1 MKRLLLL
8 CIALSPLR
16 AALAADSAWAAPSPE
31 GVRYA
36 DLAQLPL
43 PPRAKAAPYGAPFS
57 PWTAWEIPKAA
68 ALPVPLPLPD
78 GTRTLGLWY
87 KGAPGDRITFSLRT
101 ADGRSVELRD
111 GEELGKPRQY
121 RFDTYSPPGQI
132 DGWTLREVQLGDAP
146 GRVQLTGIRISGKGQ
161 GSALIA
167 GLHASPQG
175 PSRDARRVWKVKD
188 LDPAKPSSIT
198 WTAIAYY
205 EYGWDR
211 PAILRACGWKKMLG
225 ETGVG
230 SLDAEIVTVGGQ
242 PLWRTTL
249 TGRPLRQ
256 DIALPRLPEGTY
268 FLDCTAR
275 DAAGGFLKTGRFV
288 YQVLRDDTA
297 GTGLPSLPRPL
308 TLQGRDGGDLRLK
321 IGHPSEAAL
330 VCDPSLPPA
339 DRPQKAAWKLT
350 AFDGA
355 PIASGEAVFAAD
367 GSAPLTLSAPY
378 EGAFQFD
385 AALQDAQGRALGPF
399 TRLVATE
406 SAPPPAS
413 PVAAAPAD
421 DRGGVYSLSLMSTHS
436 DPLLL
441 PRLPTDTLPDLVALT
456 KKAGMTPGFF
466 VKWDEFEPLPGVYQW
481 KATDRLI
488 DLARATGQAAWLG
501 IGFTGDTLPEWLWF
515 EELMDQDQMTIQ
527 ASYHYVTP
535 FGPRFTSAQA
545 AMVRSL
551 ITHYRGDAG
560 VQGYLV
566 YAGPSEGFLTDT
578 PPSISDYS
586 PSGRTAFRAYLRRVY
601 GGDLAALDRQWKTS
615 HATWDDVAPPQ
626 PDWGREWETSAAWLD
641 FHRFKSEFVVARL
654 SALAQLAREA
664 DPGRPM
670 MAYGKEGFGSTG
682 RLARVFLE
690 NRFRYTNGGGETTG
704 SYVQTCIM
712 RNHGVEANPE
722 GHYVMPN
729 IGSVAM
735 VAANSIWAS
744 RYEGQNIMW
753 GLVWAKTPHV
763 GVREYTAIARLGAS
777 LQAVEQELHQTRAL
791 QPWAGY
797 FDGLQSMLQS
807 RSFRTA
813 LYPEVTE
820 LMLAAGGRMHNL
832 CSWVDDDSS
841 VEAMQAYRVLVDS
854 GSRVLDRDAL
864 DRLLEYVRGGGTLIA
879 TTDTAQFLA
888 GEDAPSHALARAL
901 GASGVTDGTEGSSS
915 AEHGLAV
922 KQLDTITWAAGPAPD
937 PAMRDDSGRPLL
949 YSLSLGRGRVL
960 LACGPLDFVRSA
972 PFLQKVIDETTG
984 IANPY
989 RWKGDDLTVRPLTGP
1004 GADYLTFVPW
1014 TPDRGLNHTLAELE
1028 KLPART
1034 VTVSGLPPGLTE
1046 VTELLTGRQLPVVN
1060 GAVSAQFMPGMLHI
1074 LKIPHPPTQ
1083 TTTASDT
1090 PLTPRPE
1097 N

>member
-8 CIALSPLR
+8 CIALAPLR
-16 AALAADSAWAAPSPE
+16 GVFAADPAWSSPSPE
-31 GVRYA
+31 GIRKA

-43 PPRAKAAPYGAPFS
+43 PPGAQAAPYGAPFA
-57 PWTAWEIPKAA
+57 PWTAWKIPKGA

-78 GTRTLGLWY
+78 GARTLGLWY

-101 ADGRSVELRD
+101 ADGGSVDLRD
-111 GEELGKPRQY
+111 GEEQGRPRKY

-132 DGWTLREVQLGDAP
+132 DGWTLRQVHLGNTP
-146 GRVQLTGIRISGKGQ
+146 GPVRLTGIRVSGKSPGPVM
-161 GSALIA
+161 IA
-167 GLHASPQG
+167 GLHASSQG
-175 PSRDARRVWKVKD
+175 PSRAARWVWKVKD

-211 PAILRACGWKKMLG
+211 PALLRACGWKKMLG
-225 ETGVG
+225 EG
-230 SLDAEIVTVGGQ
+230 SLGSLEVEILTVGGD

-256 DIALPRLPEGTY
+256 DIILPRLPEGTY
-268 FLDCTAR
+268 FVDCTAR
-275 DAAGGFLKTGRFV
+275 DDAGGFLKTGRFV
-288 YQVLRDDTA
+288 YQVLRDDDAGSALPTA
-297 GTGLPSLPRPL
+297 PRL
-308 TLQGRDGGDLRLK
+308 ITLQSPGGGDLRLK
-321 IGHPSEAAL
+321 IGEPSEATLA
-330 VCDPSLPPA
+330 CAPSTPA
-339 DRPQKAAWKLT
+339 AERPRKAAWKLT

-355 PIASGEAVFAAD
+355 AIASGEAVFADD
-367 GSAPLTLSAPY
+367 GTAPLTLRAPY
-378 EGAFQFD
+378 EGAFQLE
-385 AALQDAQGRALGPF
+385 ATLQDAQGRTLQPF

-406 SAPPPAS
+406 PAPPPS
-413 PVAAAPAD
+413 HPAKMAT

-441 PRLPTDTLPDLVALT
+441 PRLPTDTLPELVALT
-456 KKAGMTPGFF
+456 KKAGMTPGFI

-488 DLARATGQAAWLG
+488 DIARATGQAAWLG

-535 FGPRFTSAQA
+535 FGPRFTAAQG
-545 AMVRSL
+545 AMLRSL
-551 ITHYRGDAG
+551 ITHYRGDAS

-586 PSGRTAFRAYLRRVY
+586 PSGRAAFRAYLQRVY
-601 GGDLAALDRQWKTS
+601 GGNLAALDRQWKTS
-615 HATWDDVAPPQ
+615 HASWDDVAPPQ

-641 FHRFKSEFVVARL
+641 FHRFKSDFVVARL
-654 SALAQLAREA
+654 SALARLAREA
-664 DPGRPM
+664 DPDRPM

-690 NRFRYTNGGGETTG
+690 NRFRYTNGGGETAG

-763 GVREYTAIARLGAS
+763 GVREYTSIARLGAS
-777 LQAVEQELHQTRAL
+777 LQAIEQELHQTRAL

-813 LYPEVTE
+813 LYPEVSE

-854 GSRVLDRDAL
+854 DSRVLASDAL
-864 DRLLEYVRGGGTLIA
+864 DRLLEYVRGGGTLVA
-879 TTDTAQFLA
+879 STETALFLA
-888 GEDAPSHALARAL
+888 GDDAPSHALARAL
-901 GASGVTDGTEGSSS
+901 GATGVTGGTDGS
-915 AEHGLAV
+915 ATAAHGLAL
-922 KQLDTITWAAGPAPD
+922 QRLDTVAWAARPAPD
-937 PAMRDDSGRPLL
+937 PALRDDSGRPLL
-949 YSLSLGRGRVL
+949 YSLPLGQGRVL
-960 LACGPLDFVRSA
+960 LVCGRIDYSRSSS
-972 PFLQKVIDETTG
+972 FLQKVIDETTG
-984 IANPY
+984 VANPY
-989 RWKGDDLTVRPLTGP
+989 RWEGDDLTVRPLTAP
-1004 GADYLTFVPW
+1004 GADYLPFVPW

-1028 KLPART
+1028 KLPARS
-1034 VTVSGLPPGLTE
+1034 VTVSGLPPGLSE
-1046 VTELLTGRQLPVVN
+1046 VTELLSGRKLPVVN
-1060 GAVSAQFMPGMLHI
+1060 GSVTGQFLPGMLHI
-1074 LKIPHPPTQ
+1074 LKIPKPAAA
-1083 TTTASDT
+1083 TAT
-1090 PLTPRPE
+1090 P
-1097 N
+1097 